1 MRGRGASGES
11 TGINKISMH
20 EVLRLSATSVRLC
33 CAPAIEAGIAN
44 QISSFGR
51 DGRTTKQFIKWA
63 TAHAGTRSGLMSS
76 SPIDNIVDYGSS

>member
-1 MRGRGASGES
+1 
-11 TGINKISMH
+11 MH
-20 EVLRLSATSVRLC
+20 EVLPFCHIRQTL